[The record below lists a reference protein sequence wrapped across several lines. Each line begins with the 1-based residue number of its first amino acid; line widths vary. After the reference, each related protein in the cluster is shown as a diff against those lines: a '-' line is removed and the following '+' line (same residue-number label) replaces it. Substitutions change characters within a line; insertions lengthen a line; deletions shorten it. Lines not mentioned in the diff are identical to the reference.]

1 MSTKI
6 FLHRSRK
13 IRRAPPHSIVAHEA
27 PEAYQRRVK
36 AERAERESAARS
48 RQHRRAAARETRAG
62 HDKAVA
68 TTNALAKAA
77 FPWSR
82 IKAEIRVLDRII
94 RPSAEAPVAR
104 YGALI
109 RGRLFALHH
118 IFGSAGYE
126 AATRWMTGAIDP
138 ETWEIVGALCPV
150 TTSGERLEK
159 IVDFFL
165 HWDALLFEQNGAI
178 DSRRIIET
186 TAEITRCEI
195 AERIEAAREARG
207 GLTLHPLGDDWFLI
221 RTDRATRLVWRR
233 LGSPF
238 GNYETAIR
246 RSVDEMSVAGAVT
259 G

>member
-6 FLHRSRK
+6 FIHRPRK
-13 IRRAPPHSIVAHEA
+13 IRPS
-27 PEAYQRRVK
+27 
-36 AERAERESAARS
+36 SAS
-48 RQHRRAAARETRAG
+48 PDRRARRSGSLPAPGQGRTRRTRVGCAFAPTPPGGCAG
-62 HDKAVA
+62 NAGVAHDKAVA
-68 TTNALAKAA
+68 TTNALAEAA

-109 RGRLFALHH
+109 RGRFFALHH

-126 AATRWMTGAIDP
+126 AATRSMTGAIDR

-150 TTSGERLEK
+150 TTNGERLK
-159 IVDFFL
+159 TIIDFFL
-165 HWDALLFEQNGAI
+165 HWDALLFEQNDAI

-186 TAEITRCEI
+186 MAEITRCEI
-195 AERIEAAREARG
+195 AERIEAARETRD

-238 GNYETAIR
+238 GNYETAMR
-246 RSVDEMSVAGAVT
+246 QSVDETT